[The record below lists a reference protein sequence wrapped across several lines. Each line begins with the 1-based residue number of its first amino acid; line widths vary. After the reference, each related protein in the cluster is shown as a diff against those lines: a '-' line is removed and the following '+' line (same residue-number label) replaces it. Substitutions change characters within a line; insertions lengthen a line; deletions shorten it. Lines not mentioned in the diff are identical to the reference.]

1 MQDIQAIRR
10 SKEYKQWQRAVK
22 QRDGNACR
30 VCGVNLNLHT
40 HHIKPLDTYP
50 DFAIEPDN
58 GITLCGNHHTALR
71 GKEESTNLT
80 TILTDEQTA
89 EQLKR
94 LNSKF
99 GAYLLPKLDNPDE
112 RNKVA
117 LQLLGQLQIYPDSFD
132 QFLPLIQHLLNRENG
147 TDEGLAEQMVVEFLS
162 NQSGRALQVVREYEK
177 RRSAAQKKMYLEA
190 WHQLLSEPD
199 KLIVDRLVAK
209 VKELYPHRNEPT
221 EDSAK
226 QFLSE
231 HLKEVPVDAEAR
243 SEEEDIVPS
252 KEQRQTASQGELWSD
267 KSVSPDKSVSEV
279 VFEAVQ
285 ELTGGDTNVEF
296 APKDVY
302 AHILK
307 KYPDFNVDSARSQLM
322 ADCPNHSSYHHYS
335 RKHSYYFW
343 VRRATYR
350 LL

>member
-1 MQDIQAIRR
+1 MKNTQEIRK
-10 SKEYKQWQRAVK
+10 STEYQQWKRQVK
-22 QRDGNACR
+22 QRDENACR
-30 VCGVNLNLHT
+30 VCGVKLNLHI
-40 HHIKPLDTYP
+40 HHIRPLDTYP
-50 DFAIEPDN
+50 DFATEPDN

-80 TILTDEQTA
+80 TILSDEQTA

-94 LNSKF
+94 LNDKF
-99 GAYLLPKLDNPDE
+99 CAYLLSKLDNPDK

-117 LQLLGQLQIYPDSFD
+117 FQLLGQLQIYPDSLD
-132 QFLPLIQHLLNRENG
+132 QYLPLIQRFLNWENG
-147 TDEGLAEQMVVEFLS
+147 VDEGLAQQMVVEFLS
-162 NQSGRALQVVREYEK
+162 NQGGRALQAVRKYEK
-177 RRSAAQKKMYLEA
+177 KRSEAEKKVYSEA
-190 WHQLLSEPD
+190 WNRLLSEPD
-199 KLIVDRLVAK
+199 KLIVGRLMGK
-209 VKELYPHRNEPT
+209 VKELYPDRNEPT

-226 QFLSE
+226 RFLSE
-231 HLKEVPVDAEAR
+231 YSKEVPVDTEAK
-243 SEEEDIVPS
+243 SEDEDIVPS
-252 KEQRQTASQGELWSD
+252 KEQGQTASQGELWL
-267 KSVSPDKSVSEV
+267 DKSVSEV
-279 VFEAVQ
+279 VYEAVQ

-302 AHILK
+302 AHILE

>member
-10 SKEYKQWQRAVK
+10 SKEYKQWQRMVK
-22 QRDGNACR
+22 KRDGNACR

-80 TILTDEQTA
+80 TTLSDEQTA

-94 LNSKF
+94 LNNKF
-99 GAYLLPKLDNPDE
+99 CAYLLSKLDNPDE
-112 RNKVA
+112 KNKVA
-117 LQLLGQLQIYPDSFD
+117 FQLLGQLQIYPDSLD
-132 QFLPLIQHLLNRENG
+132 QFLPLIQHFLNWEHG
-147 TDEGLAEQMVVEFLS
+147 TNKGLAEQMVIEFLS
-162 NQSGRALQVVREYEK
+162 NQSGRPLQVVREYEK
-177 RRSAAQKKMYLEA
+177 QRSEAEKKVYSEA
-190 WHQLLSEPD
+190 WNQLLSKPD
-199 KLIVDRLVAK
+199 QLIVDRLVGK
-209 VKELYPHRNEPT
+209 VEELYPDGNKPS

-231 HLKEVPVDAEAR
+231 YSKKVSVDTEAKSENEDTSRTKE
-243 SEEEDIVPS
+243 S
-252 KEQRQTASQGELWSD
+252 RQNTSQGERWSG
-267 KSVSPDKSVSEV
+267 KSVSDV
-279 VFEAVQ
+279 VLEAVQ

-296 APKDVY
+296 TPQDVY
-302 AHILK
+302 THILK